1 MFAFSGD
8 QGKKRPSNGQTEV
21 GWDLPG
27 MIPPCIPDG
36 TPSANSVVIG
46 THPGCDRRGLWGRG
60 ALPSSQTQQVQGFI
74 LPSGLQLDAHGGR
87 AAGELEAE
95 EKSAAW
101 GWASGVV

>member
-1 MFAFSGD
+1 MARLRLDGLCQAWSTAS
-8 QGKKRPSNGQTEV
+8 QQQTIV
-21 GWDLPG
+21 
-27 MIPPCIPDG
+27 G
-36 TPSANSVVIG
+36 TPSGNSVVIG

-101 GWASGVV
+101 GWG